1 MSFIKNILARVGA
14 NDADARGGDAGLGGY
29 DVIVIGAGHNGLV
42 CGSYLAKAGRR
53 VLVLE
58 ANEEAGGACQTGVI
72 GGDTLGSRCAHL
84 LRGLDPAVI
93 SDLGLHRY
101 GLKYAERTMPTVA
114 LDHDGAHIIFSH
126 NPWQVA
132 ESIKPHSEGDAER
145 YPDFHKRIMQFAEI
159 IYHWNGQVP
168 GRLRGLFETGSI
180 EDLSADAM
188 ALQKMGEGFSSLSPD
203 DRQEFVRLLV
213 SSVGDLVDRT
223 FETDLLKGGIAMD
236 GVLGRAAGPFS
247 PGTALGLL
255 HQWSGE
261 VAGTKPGIALP
272 EGGMGAVIDAMT
284 RSILARR
291 GQIRCNATV
300 VRILVEGGRT
310 VGVELESGERIFA
323 PQVVSGTDPKTTLL
337 DLLGRE
343 HIETRLAHAV
353 DGIPQE
359 GVTAKLNLVL
369 DRMPRIV
376 GFEYN
381 QVPSARFLVAPSLD
395 YIEQAFQPSKYG
407 TYSPDPI
414 MEIVFPTLS
423 DGTLSNHHEHVMSI
437 IVQYT
442 PFHLKEGWDNHREDF
457 IQSCVDVLGN
467 YMSDLREHIIGGELL
482 APVDLEEK
490 FNLRGGHWHHGEHDL
505 AHQAMMR
512 PAPGLAQYLGPVK
525 GLYLCSAGCH
535 PGGGILGLAGKN
547 AAERMLGDHVEPLNT
562 IRPAHR
568 QEPGA
573 EDEAEAPDTEM
584 DYGEAAQ

>member
-1 MSFIKNILARVGA
+1 MSLLKNIMAKLGGSESHAR
-14 NDADARGGDAGLGGY
+14 GDAGHAGY

-42 CGSYLAKAGRR
+42 CASYLAKAGRR

-58 ANEEAGGACQTGVI
+58 ALEEAGGAAQTGVI

-84 LRGLDPAVI
+84 LRGLDPGVI

-101 GLKYAERTMPTVA
+101 GLKYAERSMPTVA
-114 LDHDGAHIIFSH
+114 LDYDGAHIIFSH

-145 YPDFHKRIMQFAEI
+145 YPAFHKRLMQFAEI
-159 IYHWNGQVP
+159 INGWNGQIP
-168 GRLRGLFETGSI
+168 GRLRGLFETASF
-180 EDLSADAM
+180 EDLTADAK
-188 ALQKMGEGFSSLSPD
+188 ALKKMGEGFQDLTPE
-203 DRQEFVRLLV
+203 DRQEFLRLFV
-213 SSVGDLVDRT
+213 SSVGDLLNRT
-223 FETDLLKGGIAMD
+223 FESDILKGGLAMD

-261 VAGTKPGIALP
+261 IAGTKPGIALP
-272 EGGMGAVIDAMT
+272 QGGMGAVIDAMT
-284 RSILARR
+284 RSIVGRK
-291 GQIRCNATV
+291 GQVRCNASV
-300 VRILVEGGRT
+300 SRILVEGGRT
-310 VGVELESGERIFA
+310 VGVELGSGERIFA

-343 HIETRLAHAV
+343 HLETRLASAV
-353 DGIPQE
+353 DGITTE

-369 DRMPRIV
+369 DRMPRIA

-381 QVPSARFLVAPSLD
+381 QVPSARFVVAPSLE

-407 TYSPDPI
+407 SYSPDPI

-423 DGTLSNHHEHVMSI
+423 DGTLSDHHEHVMSI

-467 YMSDLREHIIGGELL
+467 YMSDLRDHIIGGELL
-482 APVDLEEK
+482 APIDLEEK

-512 PAPGLAQYLGPVK
+512 PAPGIAQYLGPVK

-547 AAERMLGDHVEPLNT
+547 AAQRMLGDHVEPLDT
-562 IRPAHR
+562 VRPAHKT
-568 QEPGA
+568 EKD
-573 EDEAEAPDTEM
+573 DEAEPEHVEAEVT
-584 DYGEAAQ
+584 YGEAAQ